1 MKHVPVLL
9 NETLDALAIKAD
21 GIYVDATFGYGG
33 HSKAILARLSSG
45 KLLVFDQD
53 LEAIETALTLQKD
66 YPNQLIV
73 IHDNYANIKARL
85 NEYGIEKVDGILADC
100 GVSSMQFD
108 QGERGFSYRFDA
120 ILDMR
125 MNQSQGITAKDIV
138 NTYDASELLR
148 VLYDYGQEKFA
159 KGIVKEIMKARAI
172 KPIETTFELVE
183 LIKKG
188 YPKKA
193 LSNIGHP
200 AKQTF
205 QALRIEVNDELRA
218 LQQLV
223 VDGLELL
230 KPQGVMAIISFHS
243 LEDKIVKDGFNL
255 VSKPPKTNIR
265 LPMVDYEIHYELV
278 HRKVVVASEAE
289 IEMNPRAKSAK
300 LRAIRRR

>member
-33 HSKAILARLSSG
+33 HSKAILERLSSG

-66 YPNQLIV
+66 YPDQLIV

-138 NTYDASELLR
+138 NTYEAGELLR

-159 KGIVKEIMKARAI
+159 KGIVKEIIKARAI

-183 LIKKG
+183 LIKRG

-230 KPQGVMAIISFHS
+230 KPDGVLAIISFHS

-278 HRKVVVASEAE
+278 HRKVVVASQAE

>member
-33 HSKAILARLSSG
+33 HSKAILERLSSG

-278 HRKVVVASEAE
+278 HRKVVVATEAE